1 LVAPLVPLFW
11 RWRAHERCGRGR
23 HRGPALLTACIAL
36 TLLAWSA
43 YALSGAGVIGALPMR
58 KAALTAITGIYL
70 ARGLAILP
78 LACVAR
84 FRLST
89 FWSGARPCA
98 WSLAWCT

>member
-1 LVAPLVPLFW
+1 MSA
-11 RWRAHERCGRGR
+11 AAAAG

-89 FWSGARPCA
+89 FWV
-98 WSLAWCT
+98 WSSAVCLVFGLVHLTGLIQVWTRL